1 MRKLLAS
8 ILFAFTILTGCA
20 EPEIIISDL
29 SAETFPADGGT
40 LTFSFTSSGPWV
52 LEDSSENVWID
63 FDLTTGEAG
72 EATVKATADA
82 NYTGTTRTSS
92 VRISTEGAE
101 KTIAFSQE
109 SVHILEFNLGDMKAE
124 LDAAGGRICICVE
137 DGVDYEVTI
146 NDSWIK
152 PVHKEGAR
160 FYYEIAANTDGER
173 MGMLL
178 FCGDMTCRPFT
189 IIQK

>member
-1 MRKLLAS
+1 MRKLFAS

-40 LTFSFTSSGPWV
+40 LTFSFSSSGPWV

-101 KTIAFSQE
+101 KTIAFNQE
-109 SVHILEFNLGDMKAE
+109 SVHILE
-124 LDAAGGRICICVE
+124 
-137 DGVDYEVTI
+137 
-146 NDSWIK
+146 
-152 PVHKEGAR
+152 
-160 FYYEIAANTDGER
+160 
-173 MGMLL
+173 
-178 FCGDMTCRPFT
+178 
-189 IIQK
+189 